1 MLLLTRFGKIKLDAI
16 SVVDKKITEHID
28 PTQNKSFISIFLFA
42 KTIAFG
48 GVPNGNKSARDT
60 DNVRGYNIIIG
71 FIGVLLLGPIHMNGG
86 KIRLAAA
93 TLLIIF
99 VRMQA
104 PIDAKEIKEAALF
117 FVINIAI
124 LTSKPDF

>member
-16 SVVDKKITEHID
+16 NVVDRKIRLHID
-28 PTQNKSFISIFLFA
+28 PTTNKSFISTFLFA
-42 KTIAFG
+42 MIIAFG
-48 GVPNGNKSARDT
+48 GVPNGNKSASDT

-99 VRMQA
+99 VSMQA
-104 PIDAKEIKEAALF
+104 PIDAKEIKEVALF
-117 FVINIAI
+117 FVIIIAI
-124 LTSKPDF
+124 LTSKPEF